1 MEYRRIFGKSSRWCR
16 LQAILSDV
24 DNDGKPHHFILAF
37 QDIDKEKREQELKD
51 TSLEL
56 LRDAYYRIGCIDLDQ
71 NSMITIKLEG
81 GTSEEIQQCFLDFH
95 SAVAD
100 FSQSKIHSEFKDEF
114 CRIMVPENLRK
125 TFDGGAEYLDFVYRR
140 KVGNEYRWSAQSWFL
155 SDPTEPMTGVLCGM
169 SRIYRKKRRRKQ
181 NFLRNS

>member
-56 LRDAYYRIGCIDLDQ
+56 LRDAYYRIPSGLIVGL
-71 NSMITIKLEG
+71 KLG
-81 GTSEEIQQCFLDFH
+81 SEEYPLE
-95 SAVAD
+95 V
-100 FSQSKIHSEFKDEF
+100 
-114 CRIMVPENLRK
+114 
-125 TFDGGAEYLDFVYRR
+125 
-140 KVGNEYRWSAQSWFL
+140 
-155 SDPTEPMTGVLCGM
+155 
-169 SRIYRKKRRRKQ
+169 
-181 NFLRNS
+181 